1 MGIEK
6 NLLHS
11 LPRSVRN
18 ISERIRTKDPEVT
31 AISQNFGREYFDS
44 DRIYGYGGYTYDGCW
59 GAPLGEIY
67 NVWMEENDRCY

>member
-6 NLLHS
+6 NLLYS

-44 DRIYGYGGYTYDGCW
+44 DRMYGYGGYTYAGRW

-67 NVWMEENDRCY
+67 NVWMEESDRCY